1 MNQWSRSELP
11 PMQAEIFIELEKYAE
26 KGTLLPNDVTIG
38 RRFYPAMAGGTI
50 TSALLSMSNKGF
62 ISMDRF
68 GPHRVITI
76 TATGK
81 RTGMPPADVIAEAK
95 KAPERTSRDTCFRTG
110 MRSDVCDCPRHREP
124 V

>member
-1 MNQWSRSELP
+1 MNQWSHSELS

-62 ISMDRF
+62 ISMERF

-76 TATGK
+76 CATGK
-81 RTGMPPADVIAEAK
+81 RTGMPPADVIAENVAV
-95 KAPERTSRDTCFRTG
+95 ATRPVAVIGHTARGRALG
-110 MRSDVCDCPRHREP
+110 PRGAIG